1 VMKAEYVPIFRSAG
15 VEIKGPAK
23 VVTLPFSRTSARAI
37 IVRRSD
43 GEIVGALHSPGG
55 RFALPGGDLDDGE
68 SPIQAVLRELDEE
81 NIHLRG
87 SDERWQNR
95 MQVSYFD
102 GYRELAFWFLF
113 VVDDANL
120 GQCEETIEVRW
131 IAQGEDPWHPLMQKK
146 ILLVL
151 ERYVPELLKVGLEIR

>member
-1 VMKAEYVPIFRSAG
+1 MMKAEYVPIFKSAG
-15 VEIKGPAK
+15 VEIKGPTK
-23 VVTLPFSRTSARAI
+23 VVNLPFSRTSARAI

-43 GEIVGALHSPGG
+43 GEIVGALHSPEGK
-55 RFALPGGDLDDGE
+55 FALPGGDLEDGE
-68 SPIQAVLRELDEE
+68 SPMQAVTREIEEE

-87 SDERWQNR
+87 SDDRWQDR

-113 VVDDANL
+113 VVDDAKL

-131 IAQGEDPWHPLMQKK
+131 ISQGEDLWHPLMQKR
-146 ILLVL
+146 ILLVM
-151 ERYVPELLKVGLEIR
+151 ERYVPELMNVGLMVH